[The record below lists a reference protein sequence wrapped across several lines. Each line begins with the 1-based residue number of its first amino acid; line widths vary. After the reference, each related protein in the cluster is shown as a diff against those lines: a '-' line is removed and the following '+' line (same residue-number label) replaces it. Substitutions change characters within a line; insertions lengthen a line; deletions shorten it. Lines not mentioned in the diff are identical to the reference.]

1 MTDVKCMN
9 IYESVVFDSNILV
22 YGHNSDSTFHNQ
34 ALYLI
39 KDVLVGNIEGVLTH
53 QNLLEFYSIITDSKR
68 VVKPLLPNL
77 ALDLVKQYLNSP
89 FRIIAPNENTVDF
102 VLSLSSR
109 LNIKDGQI
117 FDIYLVATMLS
128 HKISTILTTNIKDFE
143 MISSIKVIDLK
154 TIK

>member
-1 MTDVKCMN
+1 MN

-22 YGHNSDSTFHNQ
+22 YGHNSDSTFHHQ
-34 ALYLI
+34 ALSLI
-39 KDVLVGNIEGVLTH
+39 KDVLAGNVEGVLTH
-53 QNLLEFYSIITDSKR
+53 QNLLEFYSIITDSRR
-68 VVKPLLPNL
+68 VANPLHPGL

-89 FRIIAPNENTVDF
+89 FRIIAPNENTVDVVF
-102 VLSLSSR
+102 SLSSK

-143 MISSIKVIDLK
+143 MMSGIKVIDLK